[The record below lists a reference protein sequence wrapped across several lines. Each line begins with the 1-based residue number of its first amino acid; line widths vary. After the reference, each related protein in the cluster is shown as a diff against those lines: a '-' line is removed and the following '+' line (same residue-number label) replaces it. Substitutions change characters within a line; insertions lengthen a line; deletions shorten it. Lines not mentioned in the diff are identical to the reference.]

1 MDMSGNVWE
10 WVNDW
15 YSSNYYSVSPSV
27 NPQGS
32 ASGAVR
38 VLRGGSWLNDD
49 LSVRSAV
56 RNYDYPVG
64 WLNFVGFRCVRSQ

>member
-1 MDMSGNVWE
+1 
-10 WVNDW
+10 
-15 YSSNYYSVSPSV
+15 
-27 NPQGS
+27 
-32 ASGAVR
+32 